1 MSRHEF
7 QYDQQEVDEGKAR
20 AFRSTG
26 KFKKNQ
32 NSNVIQFLNIFSYLI
47 DAFHFLFPVGKYIL
61 LTIVHKTYF
70 KIIFSHFS

>member
-32 NSNVIQFLNIFSYLI
+32 NSNVIQFLNIF
-47 DAFHFLFPVGKYIL
+47 FLL
-61 LTIVHKTYF
+61 N
-70 KIIFSHFS
+70 

>member
-61 LTIVHKTYF
+61 LTIVQRTYF

>member
-26 KFKKNQ
+26 KFKKKK
-32 NSNVIQFLNIFSYLI
+32 SKSKFKCYSIFEHFFL
-47 DAFHFLFPVGKYIL
+47 
-61 LTIVHKTYF
+61 T
-70 KIIFSHFS
+70 

>member
-26 KFKKNQ
+26 KLKKIKIK
-32 NSNVIQFLNIFSYLI
+32 IQM
-47 DAFHFLFPVGKYIL
+47 LFN
-61 LTIVHKTYF
+61 F
-70 KIIFSHFS
+70 

>member
-26 KFKKNQ
+26 KLKKKIKIK
-32 NSNVIQFLNIFSYLI
+32 IQM
-47 DAFHFLFPVGKYIL
+47 LFN
-61 LTIVHKTYF
+61 F
-70 KIIFSHFS
+70 

>member
-26 KFKKNQ
+26 KFNKK
-32 NSNVIQFLNIFSYLI
+32 SKFKCYSIFEHFFLLN
-47 DAFHFLFPVGKYIL
+47 
-61 LTIVHKTYF
+61 
-70 KIIFSHFS
+70 